1 LDNYQSKFIPIS
13 GVVPKAASTDRTGM
27 VLNNINTSKTVPFH
41 KILSSKGSLPD
52 FSYDNNNNGFEKFL
66 EFVINEILNEL
77 KNIVVSNNELAKKKK
92 NCFQGYDG
100 FCSESNRINFIN
112 KIIDWRIEKKR
123 KIINYYSFIR
133 IIK

>member
-1 LDNYQSKFIPIS
+1 MDNYQSKFIPIS

-92 NCFQGYDG
+92 IASKVMMDFVQNQTELT
-100 FCSESNRINFIN
+100 SSI
-112 KIIDWRIEKKR
+112 KSLIEELKK
-123 KIINYYSFIR
+123 KE
-133 IIK
+133 K